1 MVRVVCVVCVVFSL
15 CLMCCVHFSLSIF
28 LKRYAVLHLRQL
40 YLRIGIQKH
49 ETTIQQ
55 IVFKY
60 VRKHDLLEALVE
72 RLEKRYSKQQGIV
85 AEYLYPVLAG
95 ERSLLQGKGWPN
107 EKKIVVKG
115 VNQTNLVKQEELGK
129 LKTHKVKSAE
139 TLKKKTHCFIVFY

>member
-1 MVRVVCVVCVVFSL
+1 M
-15 CLMCCVHFSLSIF
+15 
-28 LKRYAVLHLRQL
+28 LHLRQL